1 MPTDAASNPAG
12 NSASNRPGNVPS
24 SVDVRLLA
32 SDELSDA
39 VRAAIRTLM
48 WTAFDDFTEDDW
60 SHGIGGVHVVAFDG
74 GLPIGHASVVTRNVY
89 VDDEVYVG
97 GYLEAVAVDARYR
110 GRGVGA
116 AVVGAADEVVE
127 RRYPVAA
134 LSTSEHRFYERLGW
148 ERWLGPTY
156 VVSGDGWRRTADED
170 GGVMVLRP
178 PGSPIRDLSARIAVD
193 DRSGDAW

>member
-1 MPTDAASNPAG
+1 VPTDVPDVPASALHE
-12 NSASNRPGNVPS
+12 VE
-24 SVDVRLLA
+24 VRLLA

-39 VRAAIRTLM
+39 VRTTIRTLM
-48 WTAFDDFTEDDW
+48 WASFDDFSEDDW

-74 GLPIGHASVVTRNVY
+74 GLAVGHASVVTRNVY
-89 VDDEVYVG
+89 VGDEVFVG

-116 AVVGAADEVVE
+116 AVVGAADGVVE
-127 RRYPVAA
+127 HRHPVAA

-148 ERWLGPTY
+148 ERWLGPTF
-156 VVSGDGWRRTADED
+156 VVDGDGGWRRTEDED
-170 GGVMVLRP
+170 AGVMVLRP
-178 PGSPIRDLSARIAVD
+178 AGSPVSDLTVPIAVD

>member
-1 MPTDAASNPAG
+1 VSVVHAVGVSTA
-12 NSASNRPGNVPS
+12 VPRD
-24 SVDVRLLA
+24 VEVRLLA

-39 VRAAIRTLM
+39 VRTTIRTLM
-48 WTAFDDFTEDDW
+48 WASFDDFSEDDW

-74 GLPIGHASVVTRNVY
+74 DLPVGHASVVTRSIY
-89 VDDEVYVG
+89 VGDAVYVG

-116 AVVGAADEVVE
+116 SVVGAADAVIHD
-127 RRYPVAA
+127 RHPIAA
-134 LSTSEHRFYERLGW
+134 LSTSRHGFYERLGW

-156 VVSGDGWRRTADED
+156 VVGADGWRRTEDED
-170 GGVMVLRP
+170 DGVMALRP
-178 PGSPIRDLSARIAVD
+178 AGSPVNDLRARIAVD